1 MGLSPDNAIMVTNI
15 SDITACAHAAGLP
28 MASRPE
34 EVGLSSQR
42 LRRISDELN
51 ADAEQGKLPGAVALV
66 ARRGKVAYFEAVGV
80 ADPDKRTPMRRDH
93 LFRIASMTKPV
104 TAVAALMLMEEG
116 RFALIDPVSRHLPEF
131 ENLKVGVE
139 ITDPATGGKT
149 LKIESLRRP
158 ISVQDL
164 FRHTSG
170 LTYGIF
176 GNSLIHQLYREHKM
190 MDPAQNNAQMVS
202 KLCKLPLAWQPGTMF
217 EYSMATDVLGALVEV
232 LSGMD
237 LNRFFNERIFRPLGM
252 KDTGF
257 LLGEHNR
264 TRLALP
270 NSDPANK
277 VQSSQFVYDP
287 ARAPCW
293 YSGGGGLFSTASDYV
308 RFAQMLLNRGEL
320 DGVRLLSHKTVQ
332 LMTSDH
338 LPPGL
343 GFGTYTL
350 ELGAAS
356 PLPEYGQGYGLG
368 VGVRNESGR
377 SPVPGTIGDFY
388 WGGAYGTYFWI
399 DPQEQLITILMLQ
412 ETDMKKR
419 ARYRSLMRNL
429 VYPSLI
435 D

>member
-1 MGLSPDNAIMVTNI
+1 MVTNI
-15 SDITACAHAAGLP
+15 SEITASTLAAGLP
-28 MASRPE
+28 MASKPE
-34 EVGLSSQR
+34 DVGLSSQR
-42 LRRISDELN
+42 LQRIGDALN
-51 ADAEQGKLPGAVALV
+51 ADAQQGKLPGAVALI

-80 ADPDKRTPMRRDH
+80 QDPDKLTPMRRDS

-116 RFALIDPVSRHLPEF
+116 KFALVDPISRHLPELAD
-131 ENLKVGVE
+131 LKVGVE
-139 ITDPATGGKT
+139 VTDPATGVRT
-149 LKIESLRRP
+149 LKIEPSRRAVT
-158 ISVQDL
+158 VQDL

-176 GNSLIHQLYREHKM
+176 GNSLCQKLYREHKL
-190 MDPAQNNAQMVS
+190 MDLQQNNAQMVT
-202 KLCKLPLAWQPGTMF
+202 KLAALPLCCQPGTVF
-217 EYSMATDVLGALVEV
+217 EYSMSTDVLGALVEV

-237 LNRFFNERIFRPLGM
+237 LNRFFDERIFAPLGM

-257 LLGEHNR
+257 LLNEHNR

-270 NSDPANK
+270 NNDPANK
-277 VQSSQFVYDP
+277 VQAAQYIYDP
-287 ARAPCW
+287 ARAPAW

-308 RFAQMLLNRGEL
+308 RFAQMLLNKGEL
-320 DGVRLLSHKTVQ
+320 DGARLLAHKTVE

-343 GFGTYTL
+343 SFGTFTQ
-350 ELGAAS
+350 ELGASA

-368 VGVRNESGR
+368 VGVRKEAGR
-377 SPVPGTIGDFY
+377 SPVPGSIGDFY

-399 DPQEQLITILMLQ
+399 DPHEQLITVFMLQ

-419 ARYRSLMRNL
+419 ARYRPLMRNL
-429 VYPSLI
+429 VYPALL

>member
-1 MGLSPDNAIMVTNI
+1 MVTNI
-15 SDITACAHAAGLP
+15 TDITTSTLAAGLP
-28 MASRPE
+28 MASKPE
-34 EVGLSSQR
+34 DVGLSSQR
-42 LRRISDELN
+42 LRRIGDALN
-51 ADAEQGKLPGAVALV
+51 ADAQQGKLPGAVALV

-80 ADPDKRTPMRRDH
+80 QDPDKLTPMRRDS

-116 RFALIDPVSRHLPEF
+116 KFALVDPISRHLPELAD
-131 ENLKVGVE
+131 LKVGVE
-139 ITDPATGGKT
+139 VTDPATGERT
-149 LKIESLRRP
+149 LKIEPSRRAVT
-158 ISVQDL
+158 VQDL

-176 GNSLIHQLYREHKM
+176 GNSLCQKLYREHKL
-190 MDPAQNNAQMVS
+190 MDTQQNNARMVT
-202 KLCKLPLAWQPGTMF
+202 KLAALPLCCQPGTAF
-217 EYSMATDVLGALVEV
+217 EYSMSTDVLGALVEV

-237 LNRFFNERIFRPLGM
+237 LNRFFNERIFGPLGM

-257 LLGEHNR
+257 LLTEHNR

-277 VQSSQFVYDP
+277 VQAAQYIYDP
-287 ARAPCW
+287 ARAPAW

-308 RFAQMLLNRGEL
+308 RFAQMLLNKGEL
-320 DGVRLLSHKTVQ
+320 DGARLLAHKTVE

-338 LPPGL
+338 LPPNL
-343 GFGTYTL
+343 SFGTFTQ
-350 ELGAAS
+350 ELGASA

-368 VGVRNESGR
+368 VGVRKEAGR
-377 SPVPGTIGDFY
+377 SPVPGSIGDFY

-399 DPQEQLITILMLQ
+399 DPQEQLITIFMLQ

-419 ARYRSLMRNL
+419 ARYRPLMRNL
-429 VYPSLI
+429 VYPALL

>member
-1 MGLSPDNAIMVTNI
+1 MVTNI
-15 SDITACAHAAGLP
+15 SDITTATNAAGLP

-42 LRRISDELN
+42 LRRIGEVLG
-51 ADAEQGKLPGAVALV
+51 ADAQQGRLPGAVALV

-80 ADPDKRTPMRRDH
+80 ADPDKQTPMRRDSV
-93 LFRIASMTKPV
+93 FRIASMTKPV

-116 RFALIDPVSRHLPEF
+116 KFALIDPVSRHLPEF
-131 ENLKVGVE
+131 EQLQVGVQV
-139 ITDPATGGKT
+139 IDPATGGKT
-149 LKIESLRRP
+149 LKMEALRRA

-176 GNSLIHQLYREHKM
+176 GNSPIHKLYREHKM
-190 MDPAQNNAQMVS
+190 MDLTQNNAQMVS
-202 KLCKLPLAWQPGTMF
+202 KLVKLPLAWQPGTMF

-237 LNRFFNERIFRPLGM
+237 LNRFFDERIFGPLGM

-257 LLGEHNR
+257 LLNEHNR
-264 TRLALP
+264 IRLALP
-270 NSDPANK
+270 NSDPANN

-287 ARAPCW
+287 ARAPTW

-308 RFAQMLLNRGEL
+308 RFAQMLLNNGEL
-320 DGVRLLSHKTVQ
+320 DGQRLLSHKTVE

-377 SPVPGTIGDFY
+377 SPVPGSIGDYY
-388 WGGAYGTYFWI
+388 WGGAYGTYFWN
-399 DPQEQLITILMLQ
+399 DPREQLITIFMLQ
-412 ETDMKKR
+412 ETDVKKR
-419 ARYRSLMRNL
+419 ARYRPLMRNL
-429 VYPSLI
+429 VYPALI

>member
-1 MGLSPDNAIMVTNI
+1 MVTNI
-15 SDITACAHAAGLP
+15 ADITASTLAAGLP
-28 MASRPE
+28 TASKPE

-42 LRRISDELN
+42 LRRIGDALN
-51 ADAEQGKLPGAVALV
+51 ADAQQGKLPGAVALV

-80 ADPDKRTPMRRDH
+80 QDPDKLTPMRRDSS
-93 LFRIASMTKPV
+93 FRIASMTKPV

-116 RFALIDPVSRHLPEF
+116 KFALVDPISRHLPELSD
-131 ENLKVGVE
+131 LKVGVE
-139 ITDPATGGKT
+139 VTDPATGERS
-149 LKIESLRRP
+149 LKIEPSRRP
-158 ISVQDL
+158 ITVQDL

-176 GNSLIHQLYREHKM
+176 GNSLVQKLYREHKL
-190 MDPAQNNAQMVS
+190 MDLQQNNAQMLT
-202 KLCKLPLAWQPGTMF
+202 KLAALPLCCQPGTMF
-217 EYSMATDVLGALVEV
+217 EYSMSTDVLGALVEV

-237 LNRFFNERIFRPLGM
+237 LNRFFNERIFGPLGM

-257 LLGEHNR
+257 LLNEHNR

-270 NSDPANK
+270 NNDPANK
-277 VQSSQFVYDP
+277 VQAAQYIYDP
-287 ARAPCW
+287 ARAPAW

-308 RFAQMLLNRGEL
+308 RFAQMLLNEGEL
-320 DGVRLLSHKTVQ
+320 EGVRLLAHKTVE

-343 GFGTYTL
+343 GFGTFTQ
-350 ELGAAS
+350 ELGASA
-356 PLPEYGQGYGLG
+356 PLPEYGQGYGLC
-368 VGVRNESGR
+368 VGVRKESGR
-377 SPVPGTIGDFY
+377 SPVPGSIGDFY

-419 ARYRSLMRNL
+419 ARYRPLMRNL
-429 VYPSLI
+429 VYPALL

>member
-1 MGLSPDNAIMVTNI
+1 MVTNI
-15 SDITACAHAAGLP
+15 TDITASTLVSGLP
-28 MASRPE
+28 MVSRPE
-34 EVGLSSQR
+34 DVGLSSQR
-42 LRRISDELN
+42 LRRIGDALN
-51 ADAEQGKLPGAVALV
+51 ADAQQGKLPGAVALV

-80 ADPDKRTPMRRDH
+80 QDPDKLTPMRRDG

-104 TAVAALMLMEEG
+104 TAVAALMLMEEAK
-116 RFALIDPVSRHLPEF
+116 FALVDPISRHLPELAD
-131 ENLKVGVE
+131 LKVGVE
-139 ITDPATGGKT
+139 VTDPATGDRT
-149 LKIESLRRP
+149 LKIEPARRQMT
-158 ISVQDL
+158 VQDL

-176 GNSLIHQLYREHKM
+176 GNSLCQKLYREHKL
-190 MDPAQNNAQMVS
+190 MDTRQNNAQMVT
-202 KLCKLPLAWQPGTMF
+202 KLAALPLCCQPGTMF
-217 EYSMATDVLGALVEV
+217 EYSMSTDVLGALVEV

-237 LNRFFNERIFRPLGM
+237 LNRFFNERIFGPLGM

-257 LLGEHNR
+257 LLNEHNR

-270 NSDPANK
+270 HNDPANK
-277 VQSSQFVYDP
+277 VQATQFVYDP
-287 ARAPCW
+287 ARAPAW

-308 RFAQMLLNRGEL
+308 RFAQMLLNKGEL
-320 DGVRLLSHKTVQ
+320 DGARLLAHKTVE

-343 GFGTYTL
+343 GFGTFTQ
-350 ELGAAS
+350 ELGASA

-368 VGVRNESGR
+368 VGVRKEAGR
-377 SPVPGTIGDFY
+377 SPVPGSIGDFY

-399 DPQEQLITILMLQ
+399 DPQEQLITVFMLQ

-419 ARYRSLMRNL
+419 ARYRPLMRNL
-429 VYPSLI
+429 VYSALL